1 MVRGVVEGVVVVV
14 VVGGEVVVVPPGR
27 GRGRVWSWVVGR
39 GRRGHRGRRGLRVVE
54 GEVDMQ
60 RLVEGEAAAGG
71 RPRAGQGAGVS
82 AAARGGAG
90 ASRSSPATASG
101 RGPCRQY
108 GIMHTGFLGLHL
120 LSSYL

>member
-1 MVRGVVEGVVVVV
+1 MAVGV
-14 VVGGEVVVVPPGR
+14 
-27 GRGRVWSWVVGR
+27 VVGR
-39 GRRGHRGRRGLRVVE
+39 GRRGRRGRRGLRVVVVAVVV
-54 GEVDMQ
+54 GCGMQ

-71 RPRAGQGAGVS
+71 RPRAGRGAGVS